1 MTTVVNRDRL
11 NHLMNASGSLKE
23 ARRLILQYLQETKLS
38 FMNTED
44 YAELLALM
52 KRLEDIRVTLE
63 VKSHNAG

>member
-1 MTTVVNRDRL
+1 MTILNRDRP

-38 FMNTED
+38 FMNTEE